1 MSHDDAVSVDY
12 RAGHVDFSFNQGD
25 SIVLSFQFLDN
36 DMTVTTKTD
45 IPASIAGYAVAV
57 TLVTDE
63 ATLVGV
69 IARDDVNGVVVAEFD
84 QKETDKLP
92 DRSKYRYTLLLTDAD
107 GREFRPVKGHVHIG
121 GYDCGC

>member
-12 RAGHVDFSFNQGD
+12 TAGHIDFSFNQGD
-25 SIVLSFQFLDN
+25 SVVLSFQFLDN
-36 DMTVTTKTD
+36 DKTVTTKTD
-45 IPASIAGYAVAV
+45 VPASIAGYAVAV
-57 TLVTDE
+57 DLVTDG

-84 QKETDKLP
+84 QTITDKLP
-92 DRSKYRYTLLLTDAD
+92 DRSRYRYTLLLTDAD

>member
-36 DMTVTTKTD
+36 DLTAASQTD
-45 IPASIAGYAVAV
+45 VPASIAGYAVAV
-57 TLVTDE
+57 NMVTDE

-69 IARDDVNGVVVAEFD
+69 IARDDVNAVVVAEFD
-84 QKETDKLP
+84 QTITDKLP
-92 DRSKYRYTLLLTDAD
+92 DRSRYRYTLLLTDAD